1 MNLSQKMMLVPAGRP
16 APEVSELSALDQ
28 AMSNILNNRNISN
41 IEKIN
46 LYQKVL
52 RKNLAM
58 ENNLNQKYTKQE
70 RKKTRKPDSSFNK
83 DDSIDYTGDEELVIN
98 EPEIK
103 QEIEPMIVSPLTEST
118 PKLSKNLKTKNE
130 SKASLTNS
138 SKTSVIKK
146 DYKIINSAP
155 EIRKYNLNPK
165 CTNRW
170 APYCLRN
177 KRSPDYEH
185 IYPASDYEAVIR
197 SIKSRK
203 KKKRF

>member
-70 RKKTRKPDSSFNK
+70 RITKKQDDSKSDSSFNK

-118 PKLSKNLKTKNE
+118 
-130 SKASLTNS
+130 
-138 SKTSVIKK
+138 I
-146 DYKIINSAP
+146 
-155 EIRKYNLNPK
+155 
-165 CTNRW
+165 
-170 APYCLRN
+170 
-177 KRSPDYEH
+177 
-185 IYPASDYEAVIR
+185 
-197 SIKSRK
+197 
-203 KKKRF
+203 

>member
-70 RKKTRKPDSSFNK
+70 RITKKQDDSKPDSSFNK

-118 PKLSKNLKTKNE
+118 
-130 SKASLTNS
+130 
-138 SKTSVIKK
+138 I
-146 DYKIINSAP
+146 
-155 EIRKYNLNPK
+155 
-165 CTNRW
+165 
-170 APYCLRN
+170 
-177 KRSPDYEH
+177 
-185 IYPASDYEAVIR
+185 
-197 SIKSRK
+197 
-203 KKKRF
+203 